1 MEGITKRAY
10 RFIVGATLLTTFSF
24 AQIQKINTI
33 IYKVGVVSGYTGYKT
48 VDLPITTSFVVG
60 FGKESLDYI
69 QYGKFDNKDLLATT
83 LGGVAVSLT
92 IKLINK
98 KVKMRKLI
106 IALFAVIVS
115 MNAYSADKK
124 EGLKRYLSIL
134 LFTELTHKQIQYKH
148 HKHLL

>member
-24 AQIQKINTI
+24 AQIQKDK
-33 IYKVGVVSGYTGYKT
+33 YYHFRAGVVSGYTGYKT
-48 VDLPITTSFVVG
+48 VELPIATSFVVG

-69 QYGKFDNKDLLATT
+69 QYGMFDTKDLLATT

-98 KVKMRKLI
+98 SKDEKINNRIVRSYRKHERIQRRQKRRL
-106 IALFAVIVS
+106 L
-115 MNAYSADKK
+115 KK
-124 EGLKRYLSIL
+124 DI
-134 LFTELTHKQIQYKH
+134 
-148 HKHLL
+148 